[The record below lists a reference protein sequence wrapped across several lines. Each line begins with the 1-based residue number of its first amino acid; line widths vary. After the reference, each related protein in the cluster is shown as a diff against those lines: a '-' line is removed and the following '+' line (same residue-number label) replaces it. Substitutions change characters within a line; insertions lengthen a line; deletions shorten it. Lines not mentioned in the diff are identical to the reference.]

1 MRGQPRRW
9 TQSHDSI
16 WGPRNHLLAVTLSLP
31 LRGKIACG
39 AVHYS
44 AQIYIM
50 SVSSVERV
58 TRTCTCVPMICK
70 PTHTV
75 SLVLSQM
82 ISLLLC
88 SALSLSVLSLLF
100 LSLSLFLTDTLT
112 YIAFFVGVVRIMSLS
127 EGYWIVD
134 VSVLKTL
141 FLWMCRKVYI
151 YGNTLSLACYEVYP
165 TSNMCDINTSFFE
178 GLKSCENPANCA
190 GSPNKCFPRHPKLIA
205 IDMTAIAICECLV
218 LGPGPCRLAPFIT
231 LPYAPIANSPTAHCA
246 TIPRLP
252 CLFVQTFPSVAP
264 QKCDLFGTCGNLANL
279 RYPCLRWNWYIL
291 MKCTGISSPR
301 VWLFLLVFMKE

>member
-1 MRGQPRRW
+1 
-9 TQSHDSI
+9 
-16 WGPRNHLLAVTLSLP
+16 
-31 LRGKIACG
+31 
-39 AVHYS
+39 
-44 AQIYIM
+44 M

-58 TRTCTCVPMICK
+58 TRTCTWVTMICK

-165 TSNMCDINTSFFE
+165 TSNMCEINTSFFE

-218 LGPGPCRLAPFIT
+218 LGPGPCRLAPFVT
-231 LPYAPIANSPTAHCA
+231 LPYAPIANSPTALCA
-246 TIPRLP
+246 AIPRLP